1 VKGFDPK
8 YKDFPDYIN
17 GITYEIWEERGI
29 DKLEYLYSNDIP
41 VRSPSGIVIGN
52 KDVIK
57 ATKATLSE
65 FPDRRLLGEDVIWSG
80 SPDTGMLSSH
90 RIISTASHLG
100 DGVYGKATGKKIKF
114 RTIADCHAINN
125 QINDEWLIRDQG
137 GIVRQ
142 LGMEVEDCA
151 RKQIDAEG
159 GPENCKWPFSKSMN
173 QVGPYQGKGN
183 SNELGERYV
192 DILKQIMNSDEK
204 VITNQY
210 DRGCHLEYPGGVT
223 GHSYS
228 DATEF
233 WTNLRSA
240 LPSAKFTIE
249 HQIGREDKNMSP
261 RAAVRW
267 TLEGKHDGWGVFGAP
282 SGAELYV
289 MGVSHAEF
297 GPWGLRREYTIFD
310 EVALWK
316 QIILKT
322 G

>member
-1 VKGFDPK
+1 
-8 YKDFPDYIN
+8 
-17 GITYEIWEERGI
+17 
-29 DKLEYLYSNDIP
+29 
-41 VRSPSGIVIGN
+41 
-52 KDVIK
+52 
-57 ATKATLSE
+57 
-65 FPDRRLLGEDVIWSG
+65 
-80 SPDTGMLSSH
+80 
-90 RIISTASHLG
+90 
-100 DGVYGKATGKKIKF
+100 
-114 RTIADCHAINN
+114 
-125 QINDEWLIRDQG
+125 
-137 GIVRQ
+137 
-142 LGMEVEDCA
+142 MEVEDCA

-159 GPENCKWPFSKSMN
+159 GPENCRWPFSESMN
-173 QVGPYQGKGN
+173 QIGPYQGKGN
-183 SNELGERYV
+183 SNEWGEKYV
-192 DILKQIMNSDEK
+192 DILRQIINSDEA
-204 VITNQY
+204 VISNQY

-240 LPSAKFTIE
+240 IPSAKFTIE

-267 TLEGKHDGWGVFGAP
+267 TLDGKHDGWGTFGAP

-310 EVALWK
+310 EVAIWK